1 MAPKR
6 LDGRVAIVT
15 GAAQGLGA
23 AFAQALAGEGAK
35 VCVADVLDAKPV
47 AAEIVRAGGQA
58 IAVHCDV
65 TDPESVRAM
74 VSATVQTFGS
84 IAVLVNNAGL
94 FANLP
99 LESMLDIDSAE
110 WDKVMAVNVRG
121 VFECVKAVAPEMKKR
136 KYGKIINLSSGTVFK
151 GAPNLLHYVA
161 SKGAVLAMTRAM
173 ARELGCDGICVNTLA
188 PGLIMS
194 EGVKKNAGWTGPVG
208 ESTVASRALKR
219 EGVPADLLGTLIY
232 LSSADSDFVTG
243 QAVVVDGGSVM
254 H

>member
-1 MAPKR
+1 MTQKR

-23 AFAQALAGEGAK
+23 AFAKALAGEGAK
-35 VCVADVLDAKPV
+35 MCVADVLDARPV
-47 AAEIVRAGGQA
+47 AAEIERAGGRA

-65 TDPESVRAM
+65 TDSRSVQAM
-74 VSATVQTFGS
+74 VAATVQAFGS
-84 IAVLVNNAGL
+84 IVILVNNAGL
-94 FANLP
+94 FASLP
-99 LESMLDIDSAE
+99 LRPMLEIDSAE

-121 VFECVKAVAPEMKKR
+121 VFECVKAVAPQMKQHR
-136 KYGKIINLSSGTVFK
+136 YGKIINLSSGTVFK
-151 GAPNLLHYVA
+151 GAPSLLHYVT
-161 SKGAVLAMTRAM
+161 SKGAVLAMTRSM
-173 ARELGCDGICVNTLA
+173 ARELGDDGICVNTLA
-188 PGLIMS
+188 PGLILS
-194 EGVKKNAGWTGPVG
+194 EGVTQNAGWTGAVG

-232 LSSADSDFVTG
+232 LASADSDFVTG